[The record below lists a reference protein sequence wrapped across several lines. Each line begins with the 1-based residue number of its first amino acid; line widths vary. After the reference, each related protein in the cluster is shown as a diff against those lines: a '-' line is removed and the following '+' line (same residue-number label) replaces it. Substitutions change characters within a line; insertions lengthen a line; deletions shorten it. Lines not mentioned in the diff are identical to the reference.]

1 MKIRNILSLAGALV
15 MGVVSAATL
24 FTACAPPPSE
34 DVFVQEDLA
43 AEIDANIPKDTTA
56 SIRIGIRSTNAE
68 EEIVKGLIEG
78 FNREYPNIDV
88 TIVRVNGDAYDTTLI
103 SYIPAGTM
111 PDLFWV
117 NPNNLSMYYNS
128 GVAFTLDN
136 YIKESGLNT
145 SDYVTA
151 AMEECQSPSD
161 HYFMMPRDYVQLVM
175 YYNEEMMEE
184 LIAASDTITEV
195 PDENWTW
202 DDFLNICRAFR
213 EEGIVEGGNPVLDV
227 ELDWEAVYYPF
238 IRSFGGDIVDGE
250 GNVVLDEGLNSDP
263 DSNGAYRY
271 LGELL
276 RLKRGVNLGT
286 EEKPNWVSY
295 ILSQESAV
303 GAGTSFY
310 RGFSPFYI
318 HSRSSLTDAYAAFTE
333 LGIPDKVGVLPMP
346 AVGEDPSVSAGCT
359 GYAIY
364 RDSENKDAAWAFL
377 HYMLTQGGQEA
388 LSRTG
393 NIVPVLISER
403 EKEDPVWKNYPE
415 GMQVDHDIFLA
426 HSERGIQMDFLRQ
439 LPTATHA
446 DAFSYLRTMYTSVL
460 YSGANRVDAIQ
471 LAADRMYNLLAY
483 GE

>member
-1 MKIRNILSLAGALV
+1 MRLRNVLSIAGALA
-15 MGVVSAATL
+15 MSAVIATGAL
-24 FTACAPPPSE
+24 TACAPPPSE

-43 AEIDANIPKDTTA
+43 AEINANIPKDTTA
-56 SIRIGIRSTNAE
+56 SIRVGIRSTNAE
-68 EEIVKGLIEG
+68 EEIMKGLIDG
-78 FNREYPNIDV
+78 FNEEYPNINV
-88 TIVRVNGDAYDTTLI
+88 TIVRVNGDAYDTTLT

-117 NPNNLSMYYNS
+117 DPNNLSMYYNN

-136 YIKESGLNT
+136 YIKESGLDT

-151 AMEECQSPSD
+151 AMEQCQSPSD

-184 LIAASDTITEV
+184 LIAQSDTITEV
-195 PDENWTW
+195 PDADWTW
-202 DDFLNICRAFR
+202 DDFLAICQAFKDT
-213 EEGIVEGGNPVLDV
+213 GIVSGGNPVLDV

-238 IRSFGGDIVDGE
+238 IRSFGGDIVDSE
-250 GNVVLDEGLNSDP
+250 GNVVLDEGLESNP
-263 DSNGAYRY
+263 ETNGAYEY

-276 RLKRGVNLGT
+276 RLRQNG
-286 EEKPNWVSY
+286 Y

-310 RGFSPFYI
+310 GGFSPFYI
-318 HSRSSLTDAYAAFTE
+318 HSRSSLTDAFEAFTE

-346 AVGEDPSVSAGCT
+346 AVGDTPSVSAGCT

-377 HYMLTQGGQEA
+377 HYMMTQAGQEA

-393 NIVPVLISER
+393 NVVPVLISER
-403 EKEDPVWKNYPE
+403 EKDDPVWKSYPQ
-415 GMQVDHDIFLA
+415 GMEIDHDMFLA

-439 LPTATHA
+439 LPTETHA
-446 DAFSYLRTMYTSVL
+446 DAFSYMRTMYTSVL

-483 GE
+483 GD